1 MEKQE
6 SIAYIRRLLEKQD
19 KLQDLNRAVQE
30 TSAALDKAQRALET
44 YKTRITEESAQL
56 VKKQREALENRLEKS
71 VQTAARRVE
80 QAEKKRVQ
88 EKEKQKKS
96 HIADAT
102 QEYRAQIHQARSQIK
117 TDLKADGVPFY
128 CGSRLWFSLYMPA
141 YLTDYLLIGV
151 FWLVS
156 AIGLPFLIYMLI
168 PDHRIWQFYIL
179 LPIFVVASIFIY
191 IETAGRTRKKHK
203 ETLGRCREKM
213 NLIHDLKKRI
223 KKTEKQIHKSDDE
236 SPYELKELDEKIM
249 QARKDLET
257 ARSNQAAGLQEFEQK
272 IRFDIIEEFRVK
284 SQEKL
289 DELTNGIGRLT
300 REKNLTMEMASELH
314 LEIVENYEEQ
324 LGAEN
329 MNQGRLKELLSLLED
344 GSADTLEKALILLK
358 AGGHP
363 AAAEPTI
370 EKTAIGIPAIEKPA
384 AAESMDA
391 GTTTAELSAAGAAEL
406 EQADSPDFQ
415 AAGELPKD

>member
-6 SIAYIRRLLEKQD
+6 SIAYIRQLLEKKK
-19 KLQDLNRAVQE
+19 KLQELNRAVQE
-30 TSAALDKAQRALET
+30 TSAALDRTQRALET

-56 VKKQREALENRLEKS
+56 VKKQREALETRLEKS
-71 VQTAARRVE
+71 VQAAARRVE
-80 QAEKKRVQ
+80 QAEKKRAQ

-102 QEYRAQIHQARSQIK
+102 QEYREQIRQTRSQIK
-117 TDLKADGVPFY
+117 SDIKADGIPFY

-141 YLTDYLLIGV
+141 YLSDYLLIGG

-168 PDHRIWQFYIL
+168 PDHRMWQFYIL
-179 LPIFVVASIFIY
+179 LPLFVVASIIIY
-191 IETAGRTRKKHK
+191 IETARRTRKKHK
-203 ETLGRCREKM
+203 ETLSRCREKM
-213 NLIHDLKKRI
+213 NLIHDLKKHI

-236 SPYELKELDEKIM
+236 SSYELKELDEKIL

-257 ARSNQAAGLQEFEQK
+257 ARSNQAAGLQEFEQR
-272 IRFDIIEEFRVK
+272 IRFDIIEEFRIK

-289 DELTNGIGRLT
+289 DELTNGISRLT

-329 MNQGRLKELLSLLED
+329 MNQSRLEELLSLLEE
-344 GSADTLEKALILLK
+344 GCADTLEKALILLN
-358 AGGHP
+358 AGGRP
-363 AAAEPTI
+363 AAEPMI
-370 EKTAIGIPAIEKPA
+370 EEPTIGIPAIEKPA
-384 AAESMDA
+384 IDEPAAAES
-391 GTTTAELSAAGAAEL
+391 TTSDLTASGPW
-406 EQADSPDFQ
+406 D
-415 AAGELPKD
+415 